1 MKHFK
6 IILETDGNCKTVFV
20 KRMDI
25 IEAYDVSKKIR
36 SKRLLSIV
44 PVSYND
50 YMEGVSRK
58 YSNNW

>member
-6 IILETDGNCKTVFV
+6 IILETDDNCRTIFV

-44 PVSYND
+44 PISYED
-50 YMEGVSRK
+50 YMQGVSLK
-58 YSNNW
+58 YSN